1 MSMINV
7 LYKHESNMMLSQ
19 SERIAALRSEMVKAA
34 VDGYLI
40 PRGDEYLGEYVPPC
54 NERLEWVT
62 GFTGS
67 NGVALLM
74 ATKGV
79 LVTDARYGIQ
89 VRAQVDRKFF
99 ETTDQFNDGLVKF
112 IQKHKIQ
119 NITIGFDPA
128 VHGIAAIRNL
138 RAQLD
143 PFGIVLKPIDGNL
156 VDRIWHDRPV
166 APHSGVEAFLE
177 TYAGLSASDKRA
189 IIAEKLND
197 MGVAAAFLA
206 DPTDIAWLLNVRAR
220 DLAMVPVALSRAV
233 IYADGTVEWVIDPLR
248 VPLEV
253 KRNLGNA
260 VSIMPPES
268 FPETIMR
275 LKSRALRDPV
285 LVDERMT
292 SYAIAQMMEDRNII
306 LKLGTSP
313 VVIPRACKT
322 LAEQQS
328 IRDAHRR
335 DAVALIRF
343 LSWFEGEVGRGQ
355 LDELAVADK
364 VLWFRKQDPAFR
376 GPSFESV
383 SAFGPNSAIMHY
395 RPTPETNKKIV
406 GDGLLLLDSGGQYVG
421 GTTDITRVMA
431 VGTPSEE
438 MRFDYTTVLKGHIQV
453 AIARFPKGTISGQLD
468 TLGRGPIWRAGL
480 DWRHGGHSVGCFLD
494 VHEPGCYV
502 GPLPRGK
509 DVIEVGMHISNEPGT
524 YWEGKYG
531 IRIENMMIVVP
542 ARLERTIG
550 LFYELDTVSL
560 VPFDP
565 ALTKLSML
573 NTEEK
578 EWLSAYHTRIL
589 DDIGPMLPQADRMW
603 AEMTCRYF
611 MG

>member
-1 MSMINV
+1 
-7 LYKHESNMMLSQ
+7 MMLSQ
-19 SERIAALRSEMVKAA
+19 SERIAALRSEMVKVG

-67 NGVALLM
+67 NGVALLV

-79 LVTDARYGIQ
+79 VVTDARYGIQ

-119 NITIGFDPA
+119 NVTIGFDPA

-143 PFGIVLKPIDGNL
+143 PFGIILKPIDGNL
-156 VDRIWHDRPV
+156 VDRIWHDRPL

-177 TYAGLSASDKRA
+177 TYAGLSAADKRT

-322 LAEQQS
+322 SAEQQS

-364 VLWFRKQDPAFR
+364 ILWFRKQDPAFR
-376 GPSFESV
+376 GPSFETIAGYGSN
-383 SAFGPNSAIMHY
+383 GAIVHY
-395 RPTPETNKKIV
+395 RADENTSRKIM
-406 GDGLLLLDSGGQYVG
+406 GNGLLLLDSGGQYVG
-421 GTTDITRVMA
+421 GTTDITRVLA
-431 VGTPSEE
+431 VGDPTDE
-438 MRFDYTTVLKGHIQV
+438 MRVHYTTVLKSHIAVARAVFPRGTSGAFLDALSRAPLWVGGIDYGH
-453 AIARFPKGTISGQLD
+453 R
-468 TLGRGPIWRAGL
+468 LG
-480 DWRHGGHSVGCFLD
+480 HGVGCFLS
-494 VHEPGCYV
+494 VHEPSVDLSAKGRDEIF
-502 GPLPRGK
+502 L
-509 DVIEVGMHISNEPGT
+509 GMLISNEPG
-524 YWEGKYG
+524 YYREGEYG
-531 IRIENMMIVVP
+531 IRLENLVLVVP
-542 ARLERTIG
+542 ADMVGPEYRT
-550 LFYELDTVSL
+550 LDTVSL

-573 NTEEK
+573 SAEEK

-589 DDIGPMLPQADRMW
+589 DEIGPMLPQADRMW